1 MVGILSLIEA
11 EEVDDDSVVSEL
23 LLSKSESLVY
33 SLLASPSWLV
43 LESESESLEG
53 RCSGVAPLCNKFNVQ
68 TRDYPGLLRQSLKF
82 RETAS
87 YYSEKRRSQAP

>member
-1 MVGILSLIEA
+1 MLGILSLIEA
-11 EEVDDDSVVSEL
+11 ELDDDSVVSEL

-53 RCSGVAPLCNKFNVQ
+53 RCSGVAPLRNEFNVQ
-68 TRDYPGLLRQSLKF
+68 IWAIELVKV
-82 RETAS
+82 
-87 YYSEKRRSQAP
+87 